1 MVINLFIVNIF
12 FIRQL
17 LDSLSLPKEELL
29 IQEMINNV
37 KRKKNYTNT
46 HKSCNFESSI
56 DFDSLYSSFLISLTG
71 SEKCRRQADRA

>member
-37 KRKKNYTNT
+37 KRKNYT